1 MAEVNSYA
9 LLASLVEIVSQQ
21 VVVYR
26 LVHQVF
32 GGHFVPSTRSTKS
45 MFDFHQNF
53 WYTDPTT

>member
-1 MAEVNSYA
+1 MAEVYSYA

-32 GGHFVPSTRSTKS
+32 GGHFVPSTLQYKV
-45 MFDFHQNF
+45 
-53 WYTDPTT
+53 YV